1 MSPLAGPMMVG
12 TVRPGSRVSLLVL
25 SLSSVAAAVGCGGKS
40 SSNGSGRT
48 SAALHII
55 SMPAHNGQVGSPTTY
70 QAVLSQPGAADW
82 AMQQG
87 PHGATIDQGCNV
99 TWTPGADQAGGQAFT
114 VSAAM
119 NGHTVTQS
127 FEVTA
132 ASTVVQASAHVD
144 PNDPNGGTV
153 TVDAPLSEIQG
164 AAVQIDPGALP
175 PGDPVAVTVSS
186 MQHPPVPAA
195 AQVSGVSAQLKPV
208 ELGPTG
214 LTFNKP
220 ARVQLPIPMLLRT
233 MPSLTV
239 QTFDY
244 RSGQWRKVKVLSMD
258 KTTGVA
264 VAEVEHFSTYV
275 VTPDVPVLALELAA
289 GGAACP
295 VALVVRAPLVVGFG
309 DIAASAINGYVG
321 AATKVSDMLEAMTT
335 GQTLQVY
342 TRVRARAA
350 GATGEQTGWLLARA
364 LKRADGLFK
373 VSVTSDSHVGQF
385 LKVPASGLAATDPE
399 LLAWLNGSRADF
411 VFGALGALAGGAVAS
426 AEASLYL
433 VPASDADQ
441 PPPAS
446 ANAIGAD
453 DLTVT
458 TLAPSDVDDDC
469 DGASNTWDPT
479 PQGASPPVLVGVP
492 PGPVHVAV
500 GGAAPFK
507 ISSPQDGVTFT
518 WKASDPSVTVVSAM
532 AGAVATATPGL
543 RGLFHVTATGTR
555 GAGAA
560 ASAATYSWDLVA
572 DPQAVADANTPPVVA
587 ITASSN
593 IVRAGET
600 VTLRAL
606 GKDAQQTAL
615 TYGWASTDATTLS
628 ATTGET
634 VVFSATAPG
643 DYVVTCLSRDGSATS
658 PPATVTLT
666 VLSATA
672 NRPPGMPSVTP
683 LSSALTHAP
692 GAPVT
697 LMLTAK
703 AADADGDALT
713 YDFASD
719 PTMPTTPPTFTL
731 TKMGNQ
737 ASFSSSQDGAYVFYV
752 TATDPNGA

>member
-87 PHGATIDQGCNV
+87 PHGATIDQGGNV

-119 NGHTVTQS
+119 NGHIVTQS

-195 AQVSGVSAQLKPV
+195 AQVSGVSAQVLKPV

-214 LTFNKP
+214 LIFNKP

-233 MPSLTV
+233 MPNLTV

-275 VTPDVPVLALELAA
+275 VTPDVPVFALELAS
-289 GGAACP
+289 GGAACSG
-295 VALVVRAPLVVGFG
+295 ALIVRAPLVVGFG
-309 DIAASAINGYVG
+309 DVPAAAVNGYAG
-321 AATKVSDMLEAMTT
+321 TATKVSDVLEDMTT

-350 GATGEQTGWLLARA
+350 GATGEQMGWLLARA

-385 LKVPASGLAATDPE
+385 LKVPASGLAE
-399 LLAWLNGSRADF
+399 
-411 VFGALGALAGGAVAS
+411 
-426 AEASLYL
+426 
-433 VPASDADQ
+433 
-441 PPPAS
+441 
-446 ANAIGAD
+446 IG
-453 DLTVT
+453 
-458 TLAPSDVDDDC
+458 
-469 DGASNTWDPT
+469 
-479 PQGASPPVLVGVP
+479 
-492 PGPVHVAV
+492 
-500 GGAAPFK
+500 
-507 ISSPQDGVTFT
+507 
-518 WKASDPSVTVVSAM
+518 
-532 AGAVATATPGL
+532 
-543 RGLFHVTATGTR
+543 R
-555 GAGAA
+555 
-560 ASAATYSWDLVA
+560 
-572 DPQAVADANTPPVVA
+572 
-587 ITASSN
+587 
-593 IVRAGET
+593 
-600 VTLRAL
+600 
-606 GKDAQQTAL
+606 
-615 TYGWASTDATTLS
+615 
-628 ATTGET
+628 
-634 VVFSATAPG
+634 
-643 DYVVTCLSRDGSATS
+643 
-658 PPATVTLT
+658 
-666 VLSATA
+666 
-672 NRPPGMPSVTP
+672 
-683 LSSALTHAP
+683 
-692 GAPVT
+692 
-697 LMLTAK
+697 
-703 AADADGDALT
+703 
-713 YDFASD
+713 
-719 PTMPTTPPTFTL
+719 
-731 TKMGNQ
+731 
-737 ASFSSSQDGAYVFYV
+737 
-752 TATDPNGA
+752 